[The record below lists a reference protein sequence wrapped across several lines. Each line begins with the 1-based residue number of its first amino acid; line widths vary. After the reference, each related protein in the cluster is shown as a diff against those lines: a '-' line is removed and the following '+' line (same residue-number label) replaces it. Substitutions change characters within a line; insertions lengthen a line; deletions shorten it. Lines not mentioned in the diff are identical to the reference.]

1 MRGYISKIS
10 SSPKSMIT
18 INRSVAIIKPDKP
31 FIKWANSLP
40 DAAREYTDEE
50 FQEDCN
56 AILIPEYDSDK
67 EARKY
72 ISQIWEDLFDEEL
85 WSWWTDE
92 TLWPKD
98 RTEQMFWKWF
108 KIEFHSMVADPYD
121 LPIEKEDL

>member
-1 MRGYISKIS
+1 
-10 SSPKSMIT
+10 MIT